1 MADITMALS
10 IFFLYIHSMSLAHT
24 RTLHCY
30 KFWFGW
36 IRSAA
41 LKGGIQ
47 Q

>member
-10 IFFLYIHSMSLAHT
+10 IFFLYTMSLAHT